1 MTHQFDSGSHPRDRG
16 GRFAQAP
23 REEATVGLDPAH
35 VDGQGPGDLLGD
47 VSYTEQC
54 LDAVRAD
61 YPGLR
66 FEAPTGAHA
75 PGVVLTGH
83 DADGHT
89 LTVRNRAGAS
99 LSAFWE
105 RPAAGDDPA
114 VTSYASVSLQI
125 DQPPFGFRDATV
137 EDCRAVVSDAV
148 EQAHLYRAFDERMQ
162 TLISRP
168 GARAR
173 RALSTVTFGPD
184 LDAGEHVTY
193 SRFYVAPHQAQTSSG
208 LLPGTRSR
216 AAVLDVTLVDPATGT
231 RDRYRIAEGTDG
243 HPSMFAVRDYDD
255 GRVPAP
261 YWRRAAALREINR
274 RGAPDPVTL
283 MIDVAYAADQ
293 RSRDYR
299 GT

>member
-1 MTHQFDSGSHPRDRG
+1 MR
-16 GRFAQAP
+16 
-23 REEATVGLDPAH
+23 VDPAEVPGH
-35 VDGQGPGDLLGD
+35 VP
-47 VSYTEQC
+47 YIEQC
-54 LDAVRAD
+54 LSALRAD

-75 PGVVLTGH
+75 PGVLLTAH
-83 DADGHT
+83 DAEGHT
-89 LTVRNRAGAS
+89 LTVRNDARLSVSATWARPVAGV
-99 LSAFWE
+99 
-105 RPAAGDDPA
+105 DPA
-114 VTSYASVSLQI
+114 MAAYATRSLQI
-125 DQPPFGFRDATV
+125 DEPPFGFRDVTA
-137 EDCRAVVSDAV
+137 EDCRAVVGDAV

-255 GRVPAP
+255 DRVPAP